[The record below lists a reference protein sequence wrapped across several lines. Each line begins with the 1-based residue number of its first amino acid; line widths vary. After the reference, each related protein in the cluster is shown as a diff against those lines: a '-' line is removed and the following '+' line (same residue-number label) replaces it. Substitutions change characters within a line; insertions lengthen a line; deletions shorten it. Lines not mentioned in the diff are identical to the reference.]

1 MIKTAP
7 LKSSVM
13 LTSIIGLVISITFTL
28 SGRFSEWFGQKIDPV
43 TNILIY
49 DRGISLGFAFTL
61 VFIFLFIATMISMTH
76 SSITAEESLDHFY
89 KKRKD

>member
-1 MIKTAP
+1 MLKTAP

-28 SGRFSEWFGQKIDPV
+28 SGRFTQIFGKKFDASGV
-43 TNILIY
+43 LLY

-61 VFIFLFIATMISMTH
+61 VFIFLLIASIVSMSH
-76 SSITAEESLDHFY
+76 SPIGAEESLDHTY
-89 KKRKD
+89 KKK

>member
-28 SGRFSEWFGQKIDPV
+28 SGRFTQIFGRKFDASGV
-43 TNILIY
+43 FLY
-49 DRGISLGFAFTL
+49 DRGVSLGFAFTL
-61 VFIFLFIATMISMTH
+61 VFIFLFIATMVSMSH
-76 SSITAEESLDHFY
+76 SSITAEEALDHFY
-89 KKRKD
+89 KKRND